1 MQIGRKQSTLWV
13 LVLLVFASTIIGWW
27 LRSDQKAIEV
37 VQDALSQYVLT
48 QKTGESAYFQDR
60 ITFFEHQKKPCRVAL
75 LGDSLTDIGDWVEM
89 GSDLGVV
96 NRGISGD
103 TIAGLKSRLKQ
114 SLACKPKKVVVLIGI
129 NDLIAGAS
137 PEQVVRQLKELLL
150 SLKSLDRTLVW
161 QTLLPIHSEKF
172 IRDTSFGAAFN
183 QQIKQVNHNLKTFCA
198 IHKIETVDVYQA
210 LSDESGQLQTGFTH
224 DGLHLNG
231 IGYKVWF
238 TVLQPYMR

>member
-103 TIAGLKSRLKQ
+103 T
-114 SLACKPKKVVVLIGI
+114 
-129 NDLIAGAS
+129 IAGAS